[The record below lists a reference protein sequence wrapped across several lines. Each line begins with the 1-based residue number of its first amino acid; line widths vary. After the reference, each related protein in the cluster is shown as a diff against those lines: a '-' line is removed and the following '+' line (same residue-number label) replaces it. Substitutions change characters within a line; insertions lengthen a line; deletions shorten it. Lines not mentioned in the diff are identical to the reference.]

1 MSSREICI
9 LAHFYNH
16 PLRARGYLLPKSAME
31 ESIFTCG
38 EAGAGQGMLNVLLL
52 LLLLLLLLVGGTILA
67 YPCAFKRGVFREV
80 FYLAHVLSKKVC
92 SERCVQR
99 GVFREP

>member
-1 MSSREICI
+1 MSLQQALLFLFSS
-9 LAHFYNH
+9 FY
-16 PLRARGYLLPKSAME
+16 
-31 ESIFTCG
+31 T
-38 EAGAGQGMLNVLLL
+38 LNDVLLIVVVV
-52 LLLLLLLLVGGTILA
+52 VGGTILA

>member
-1 MSSREICI
+1 
-9 LAHFYNH
+9 
-16 PLRARGYLLPKSAME
+16 
-31 ESIFTCG
+31 
-38 EAGAGQGMLNVLLL
+38 MLNVVLLI
-52 LLLLLLLLVGGTILA
+52 VVVVGTILA

-99 GVFREP
+99 GVFREVR

>member
-1 MSSREICI
+1 
-9 LAHFYNH
+9 
-16 PLRARGYLLPKSAME
+16 
-31 ESIFTCG
+31 
-38 EAGAGQGMLNVLLL
+38 MLNVVLLI
-52 LLLLLLLLVGGTILA
+52 VVVVVGTILA

-99 GVFREP
+99 GVFREVR